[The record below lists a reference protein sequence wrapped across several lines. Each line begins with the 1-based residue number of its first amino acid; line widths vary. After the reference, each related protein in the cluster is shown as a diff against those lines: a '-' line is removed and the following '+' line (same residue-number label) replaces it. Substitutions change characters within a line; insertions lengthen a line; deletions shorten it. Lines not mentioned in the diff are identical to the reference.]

1 MSPEEVL
8 RPQIRGDVIAPADP
22 TYEATRR
29 VNNGMID
36 RRPALIVRCV
46 DAADVTACV
55 KTARDQGLLLA
66 VRGGGHNVAGLGT
79 CDGGLV
85 IDLSRMR
92 SVRVDPDTCMARVE
106 GGATL
111 GDVDHASHGFGLAA
125 PTGVMSTTGIGGIAL
140 HGGTGY
146 LTRRFGLTLDNVL
159 EADVVTADGR
169 LVVASETDNADLFWA
184 LRGGG
189 GNFGVVT
196 SMVLRLHPVHTILG
210 GPVLW
215 PIDRAGEALGFF
227 ADFVAKAPDTM
238 SGIFAFLNV
247 PPGPPFPE
255 PLHRQ
260 TVCGI
265 VFCYTGPQDT
275 FEATYAPFR
284 TFAPPAFEFLVPMP
298 FPFLQT
304 LFDPLYPAGLQQYWR
319 GDNFAELTPAGIAAH
334 TEWGARLPTPLS
346 TILIYPIDGAV
357 HRVAESATAF
367 GDRNV
372 KWAQVIAGADPNPA
386 NNDAMI
392 GWVKS
397 AWSATH
403 PHGSGGVYLNFT
415 GAEDQ
420 ERIRASYR
428 GNYDRLRS
436 VKRTWDPTNLFRVN
450 HNIQPSP
457 PS

>member
-1 MSPEEVL
+1 MATVETL
-8 RPQIRGDVIAPADP
+8 GAQIRGDVIAPGDDA
-22 TYEATRR
+22 YEAARR

-46 DAADVTACV
+46 DAADVVACV
-55 KTARDQGLLLA
+55 NMARDSGLLLA

-92 SVRVDPDTCMARVE
+92 GVRVDPVSRLARVD

-111 GDVDHASHGFGLAA
+111 GDIDHASHGFGLAT
-125 PTGVMSTTGIGGIAL
+125 PMGVLSTTGIGGIAL

-146 LTRRFGLTLDNVL
+146 LTRRFGLTLDNVV

-169 LVVASETDNADLFWA
+169 LVVASEHDNADLFWA

-196 SMVLRLHPVHTILG
+196 SLVLRLHPVHTVVA

-215 PIDRAGEALGFF
+215 PTERAAEVLAFYSNF
-227 ADFVAKAPDTM
+227 IATAPETM

-255 PLHRQ
+255 DLQRK
-260 TVCGI
+260 TMCGI
-265 VFCYTGPQDT
+265 VFCYTGPADT
-275 FEATYAPFR
+275 FETIYAPFR
-284 TFAPPAFEFLVPMP
+284 ALAPAFTLLVPMP
-298 FPFLQT
+298 LPVLQT

-319 GDNFAELTPAGIAAH
+319 GDNFVELTPAAIDAH
-334 TEWGARLPTPLS
+334 VEWGARLPTPLS
-346 TILIYPIDGAV
+346 ALLIYPIDGAA

-367 GDRNV
+367 GGRGAR
-372 KWAQVIAGADPNPA
+372 WAQVISGADPDPA

-392 GWVKS
+392 GWVK
-397 AWSATH
+397 ATWNATH
-403 PHGSGGVYLNFT
+403 PHGAGGVYLNFT
-415 GAEDQ
+415 GAE
-420 ERIRASYR
+420 EHGRIRASYG
-428 GNYDRLRS
+428 GNYDRLRT
-436 VKRTWDPTNLFRVN
+436 VKRSWDPSNLFRMN
-450 HNIQPSP
+450 HNIP